1 MTPELGQ
8 VALEPETGSF
18 LVGQMPMWRPRSYGD
33 GTAEAIDH
41 AVKALIDAAFQTARG
56 LLERNRSIPDAS
68 ASELLSQETLGPGQ
82 LAKLTAGLQRA
93 GSGGRVLTAAE

>member
-18 LVGQMPMWRPRSYGD
+18 LVGQMPIWRPRSYGD

-41 AVKALIDAAFQTARG
+41 AVKALIDVAFQTARG
-56 LLERNRSIPDAS
+56 ILERNRPILEAS
-68 ASELLSQETLGPGQ
+68 ARELLSRETLGPAE
-82 LAKLTAGLQRA
+82 LSKLTAGLNRDQPSSR
-93 GSGGRVLTAAE
+93 LLNAAE